1 MAGTLGGGLVG
12 SGANGNRAQNMQIVE
27 IDLEPGQ
34 LCEQMA
40 AMRMWLDDRRWE
52 PSTFS
57 CHDNGAGVLLRIEF
71 KVAQEG
77 EAFARRFG
85 GRASHLLVSA

>member
-1 MAGTLGGGLVG
+1 MRT
-12 SGANGNRAQNMQIVE
+12 VE
-27 IDLEPGQ
+27 IHLEAGE

-57 CHDNGAGVLLRIEF
+57 SHGDGPAVVVRIEF
-71 KVAQEG
+71 KIAEEG

-85 GRASHLLVSA
+85 GQVSDPLLAA

>member
-1 MAGTLGGGLVG
+1 MST
-12 SGANGNRAQNMQIVE
+12 VE
-27 IDLEPGQ
+27 IRLEAGE

-40 AMRMWLDDRRWE
+40 AMRVWLDDRRWE

-57 CHDNGAGVLLRIEF
+57 CHDEGPGVVLRIEF
-71 KVAQEG
+71 KIPHEG

-85 GRASHLLVSA
+85 GRLSDSLVAA

>member
-1 MAGTLGGGLVG
+1 MIAQP
-12 SGANGNRAQNMQIVE
+12 NGDWAQHMSTVE
-27 IDLEPGQ
+27 IHLEAGQ

-40 AMRMWLDDRRWE
+40 AMRVWLDDRRWE

-57 CHDNGAGVLLRIEF
+57 CQEDESGVLLRVDF
-71 KVAQEG
+71 KVAQES

-85 GRASHLLVSA
+85 GRVSEPVLAA

>member
-1 MAGTLGGGLVG
+1 MRT
-12 SGANGNRAQNMQIVE
+12 VE
-27 IDLEPGQ
+27 INLEPGE

-40 AMRMWLDDRRWE
+40 AMRIWLDDRRWE

-57 CHDNGAGVLLRIEF
+57 CRNDGPGVLLRIDF
-71 KVAQEG
+71 KIAQEG

-85 GRASHLLVSA
+85 GRVNDAAIAA

>member
-1 MAGTLGGGLVG
+1 MST
-12 SGANGNRAQNMQIVE
+12 VE
-27 IDLEPGQ
+27 IHLGPGE

-52 PSTFS
+52 PAVFS
-57 CHDNGAGVLLRIEF
+57 CRNEGLGVLLRVDF

-85 GRASHLLVSA
+85 GRLNDSPPLAA

>member
-1 MAGTLGGGLVG
+1 MRT
-12 SGANGNRAQNMQIVE
+12 VE
-27 IDLEPGQ
+27 IHLEAGE

-40 AMRMWLDDRRWE
+40 AMRMWLDDRRYE

-57 CHDNGAGVLLRIEF
+57 SRDNGLGVVLRIDF

-77 EAFARRFG
+77 DAFARRFG
-85 GRASHLLVSA
+85 GRVSDPVLA

>member
-1 MAGTLGGGLVG
+1 MRT
-12 SGANGNRAQNMQIVE
+12 VE
-27 IDLEPGQ
+27 IHLEAGE

-40 AMRMWLDDRRWE
+40 AMRVWLDDRRWE

-57 CHDNGAGVLLRIEF
+57 CHEGGPGVLLRIEL

-85 GRASHLLVSA
+85 GRGVPAEPPSSLC